1 MTTPNRKRRWLRL
14 AALLLLLLLGYGS
27 YRAVR
32 PDPNLKK
39 VKQLREDFAAH
50 AKEWAPDQRQEKG
63 KQMRDAM
70 AKLSPA
76 QRDAMAAE
84 GRQRFQQELERYA
97 KMSAADK
104 TRYLDERIDQ
114 SERMRQQLGR
124 QNAVG
129 GGPRPGGGGPGS
141 GVLAT
146 GPGGSGGPG
155 GRPAASPEERE
166 RRRKERLDQTTP
178 EFRALMDQF
187 RKDMNARRQQR
198 GLPPTGPR

>member
-14 AALLLLLLLGYGS
+14 AALLLLLLLGYGT

-39 VKQLREDFAAH
+39 VKQLREEFTAH
-50 AKEWAPDQRQEKG
+50 AKEWTADQRQEKG

-70 AKLSPA
+70 TKLSPA

-104 TRYLDERIDQ
+104 RRYLDERIDQ
-114 SERMRQQLGR
+114 SERMRQQFAR
-124 QNAVG
+124 QNPNG
-129 GGPRPGGGGPGS
+129 TGPRPGGGGPGTF
-141 GVLAT
+141 AA

-155 GRPAASPEERE
+155 GRPATSPEERE

-198 GLPPTGPR
+198 GLPPNGPR

>member
-1 MTTPNRKRRWLRL
+1 MTTSNRKRRWYRL
-14 AALLLLLLLGYGS
+14 AALLLLLLVGYGT

-39 VKQLREDFAAH
+39 VKQLREEFAAH
-50 AKEWAPDQRQEKG
+50 AKEWTPDQRQEKG
-63 KQMRDAM
+63 KQMGEAI

-76 QRDAMAAE
+76 QREALAAE
-84 GRQRFQQELERYA
+84 GRRRFQQEMERYQRMTPA
-97 KMSAADK
+97 ER

-114 SERMRQQLGR
+114 GERMRQQFAR
-124 QNAVG
+124 QNANG
-129 GGPRPGGGGPGS
+129 SQRPGGGPGTF
-141 GVLAT
+141 GA

-155 GRPAASPEERE
+155 GQGMSAEQRE
-166 RRRKERLDQTTP
+166 QRRKERLNQTSP

-198 GLPPTGPR
+198 GLAPMGR

>member
-1 MTTPNRKRRWLRL
+1 MSEPNRKRRWYRL
-14 AALLLLLLLGYGS
+14 SALLLLLLLGYGT

-50 AKEWAPDQRQEKG
+50 AKEWTPDQRQEKG
-63 KQMRDAM
+63 KQMRDAL
-70 AKLSPA
+70 ARLSPG
-76 QRDAMAAE
+76 QRDALAAE

-97 KMSAADK
+97 KMSAADR

-114 SERMRQQLGR
+114 SERMRQQFAR
-124 QNAVG
+124 QNPGA
-129 GGPRPGGGGPGS
+129 GPRPGGPGTLAASPAGP
-141 GVLAT
+141 
-146 GPGGSGGPG
+146 GGPG
-155 GRPAASPEERE
+155 GRPAQSPEERE

-178 EFRALMDQF
+178 EFRALMDRF

-198 GLPPTGPR
+198 GLPPSGPR